1 MQIARLEGF
10 YWVARTGGYAAAA
23 RAFPYPLTQ
32 PAVFQQV
39 RKLEDELGVRLF
51 ERVGK
56 AEVRLT
62 AAGRQLYDHA
72 APFFE
77 RLPAVE
83 RALKAAT
90 PAREL
95 RLAAEALILQQVL
108 PRWVRRLQRREPDLR
123 LEVRELAAPDPEVV
137 RSGEVDL
144 AVAYF
149 PGALPAGLASR
160 PVATLS
166 SFLVLPGGRRARAS
180 AARRAARAR
189 RPDLRD
195 LQPWHRPSRA
205 AAPGP
210 GPQRRGPRARR
221 RGQHDGGHP
230 RPRRRGR
237 RLLARPL
244 ESTRRRCAVAAW
256 SRVPMPPA
264 VADFRSGPS
273 GARRAPR
280 TRPSTSH
287 SMRSRRRNNRPRRSF
302 EDAGPKGKVGKMNRL
317 CRWTLAVL
325 VGGSLA
331 SGARSVEAAG
341 LAVPRASRRTP
352 PRSGRW

>member
-39 RKLEDELGVRLF
+39 RKLENELGVRLF

-108 PRWVRRLQRREPDLR
+108 PAWIRRLQRLEPDL
-123 LEVRELAAPDPEVV
+123 LLDVRELAAPDPEVV
-137 RSGEVDL
+137 RSGDVDL

-149 PGALPAGLASR
+149 PNALPAGLASR
-160 PVATLS
+160 AVATLS
-166 SFLVLPGGRRARAS
+166 SFLVLPAGGEL
-180 AARRAARAR
+180 AR
-189 RPDLRD
+189 RPHVDLRHLAGETFVTYHPGTIHHE
-195 LQPWHRPSRA
+195 LQRRA
-205 AAPGP
+205 LARSGAAPARLISASTTEAILGLVAAGVGCSLVP
-210 GPQRRGPRARR
+210 SIEEALLRR
-221 RGQHDGGHP
+221 RGVVA
-230 RPRRRGR
+230 RPFAPGRGR
-237 RLLARPL
+237 FPVR
-244 ESTRRRCAVAAW
+244 AVW
-256 SRVPMPPA
+256 R
-264 VADFRSGPS
+264 
-273 GARRAPR
+273 
-280 TRPSTSH
+280 
-287 SMRSRRRNNRPRRSF
+287 
-302 EDAGPKGKVGKMNRL
+302 
-317 CRWTLAVL
+317 
-325 VGGSLA
+325 A
-331 SGARSVEAAG
+331 SGAVNP
-341 LAVPRASRRTP
+341 AVDTALRALEDARR
-352 PRSGRW
+352 

>member
-56 AEVRLT
+56 AQVRLT
-62 AAGRQLYDHA
+62 GAGRQLHDHV

-108 PRWVRRLQRREPDLR
+108 PRWIRGLQRREPELR
-123 LEVRELAAPDPEVV
+123 VEVRELVAPDPDVV
-137 RSGEVDL
+137 RTGDVDL

-149 PGALPAGLASR
+149 PKALPAGLASR
-160 PVATLS
+160 VVATLNA
-166 SFLVLPGGRRARAS
+166 FLIVPAGGELARH
-180 AARRAARAR
+180 
-189 RPDLRD
+189 P
-195 LQPWHRPSRA
+195 
-205 AAPGP
+205 
-210 GPQRRGPRARR
+210 RRGLRQLAGETFVTYNAGTIHHELQLRALARSGVATARVVSASTTEAILGLVAAGVGWSLVPSIDESLLRR
-221 RGQHDGGHP
+221 RGVVA
-230 RPRRRGR
+230 RPFAPGRGR
-237 RLLARPL
+237 FPVRAVWRDSGPVNPAIDAALGAL
-244 ESTRRRCAVAAW
+244 EDTRR
-256 SRVPMPPA
+256 
-264 VADFRSGPS
+264 
-273 GARRAPR
+273 
-280 TRPSTSH
+280 
-287 SMRSRRRNNRPRRSF
+287 
-302 EDAGPKGKVGKMNRL
+302 
-317 CRWTLAVL
+317 
-325 VGGSLA
+325 
-331 SGARSVEAAG
+331 
-341 LAVPRASRRTP
+341 
-352 PRSGRW
+352 

>member
-56 AEVRLT
+56 AAVRLT
-62 AAGRQLYDHA
+62 AAGRHLFEHA

-83 RALKAAT
+83 RALKATT

-108 PRWVRRLQRREPDLR
+108 PDWIRRLQRRAPDLVVD
-123 LEVRELAAPDPEVV
+123 VRELATPDPEVV

-149 PGALPAGLASR
+149 PDPLPVGLTSR

-166 SFLVLPGGRRARAS
+166 SFLVFPAGSEL
-180 AARRAARAR
+180 AR
-189 RPDLRD
+189 RPRVGLRQ
-195 LQPWHRPSRA
+195 LTEQTFVTYN
-205 AAPGP
+205 PGTIHHEL
-210 GPQRRGPRARR
+210 QRRALARSGVAPAQLISASTTEVILGLVAAGVGCSLVPSIDEALLRR
-221 RGQHDGGHP
+221 RGVIA
-230 RPRRRGR
+230 RPFAPGRGR
-237 RLLARPL
+237 FRVH
-244 ESTRRRCAVAAW
+244 AVWRA
-256 SRVPMPPA
+256 SGPNNPA
-264 VADFRSGPS
+264 VDVAL
-273 GARRAPR
+273 GALG
-280 TRPSTSH
+280 
-287 SMRSRRRNNRPRRSF
+287 
-302 EDAGPKGKVGKMNRL
+302 DAHL
-317 CRWTLAVL
+317 
-325 VGGSLA
+325 
-331 SGARSVEAAG
+331 
-341 LAVPRASRRTP
+341 
-352 PRSGRW
+352 

>member
-108 PRWVRRLQRREPDLR
+108 PGWIRRLHRREPDLHV
-123 LEVRELAAPDPEVV
+123 EVRELAAPDPEVV
-137 RSGEVDL
+137 RSGDVDL

-149 PGALPAGLASR
+149 PSALPAGLASR
-160 PVATLS
+160 AVATLS
-166 SFLVLPGGRRARAS
+166 SFLILPAGGEL
-180 AARRAARAR
+180 AR
-189 RPDLRD
+189 RPRVGLRQLTGETFVTYNRGTIHHE
-195 LQPWHRPSRA
+195 LQRRA
-205 AAPGP
+205 LARSGAAPARVISASTTEAILGLVAAGVGCSLVP
-210 GPQRRGPRARR
+210 SIDEVSLRR
-221 RGQHDGGHP
+221 RGVV
-230 RPRRRGR
+230 
-237 RLLARPL
+237 ARPFAAGQG
-244 ESTRRRCAVAAW
+244 RFPVQAVWRASGPAN
-256 SRVPMPPA
+256 PA
-264 VADFRSGPS
+264 VDVALSALADAHR
-273 GARRAPR
+273 
-280 TRPSTSH
+280 
-287 SMRSRRRNNRPRRSF
+287 
-302 EDAGPKGKVGKMNRL
+302 
-317 CRWTLAVL
+317 
-325 VGGSLA
+325 
-331 SGARSVEAAG
+331 
-341 LAVPRASRRTP
+341 
-352 PRSGRW
+352 

>member
-39 RKLEDELGVRLF
+39 RKLENELGVRLF

-62 AAGRQLYDHA
+62 AAGRQLYEHA

-108 PRWVRRLQRREPDLR
+108 PDWIRRLQRLEPDLR
-123 LEVRELAAPDPEVV
+123 IDVRELAAPDPEVV

-149 PGALPAGLASR
+149 PNALPAALASR

-166 SFLVLPGGRRARAS
+166 SFLVLPAGGEL
-180 AARRAARAR
+180 AR
-189 RPDLRD
+189 RPRVELRHLASETFVTYHPGTIHHE
-195 LQPWHRPSRA
+195 LQRRA
-205 AAPGP
+205 LARSGAAPARLVSASTTEAILGLVAAGVGCSLVP
-210 GPQRRGPRARR
+210 SIDEALLRR
-221 RGQHDGGHP
+221 RGVVA
-230 RPRRRGR
+230 RPFAPGRGR
-237 RLLARPL
+237 FPVR
-244 ESTRRRCAVAAW
+244 AVW
-256 SRVPMPPA
+256 R
-264 VADFRSGPS
+264 
-273 GARRAPR
+273 
-280 TRPSTSH
+280 
-287 SMRSRRRNNRPRRSF
+287 
-302 EDAGPKGKVGKMNRL
+302 
-317 CRWTLAVL
+317 
-325 VGGSLA
+325 A
-331 SGARSVEAAG
+331 SGAVNP
-341 LAVPRASRRTP
+341 AVDTALRALGDTRR
-352 PRSGRW
+352 

>member
-39 RKLEDELGVRLF
+39 RKLENELGVRLF

-83 RALKAAT
+83 RALKSAT

-108 PRWVRRLQRREPDLR
+108 PAWIRRLQRLEPDLR
-123 LEVRELAAPDPEVV
+123 LDVRELAAPDPEVV
-137 RSGEVDL
+137 RAGEVDL

-149 PGALPAGLASR
+149 PKALPAGLASR

-166 SFLVLPGGRRARAS
+166 SFLVVPAGS
-180 AARRAARAR
+180 EVAR
-189 RPDLRD
+189 RPRLDLRQLASETFVTYNPGTIHHE
-195 LQPWHRPSRA
+195 LQRRA
-205 AAPGP
+205 LARSGAAPMRLISASTTEAILGLVAAGVGCSLVP
-210 GPQRRGPRARR
+210 SIDEASLRR
-221 RGQHDGGHP
+221 RGVV
-230 RPRRRGR
+230 
-237 RLLARPL
+237 ARPYAPGQGRFPVRAVWRASGPVNPAVDIAL
-244 ESTRRRCAVAAW
+244 RALGDTRR
-256 SRVPMPPA
+256 
-264 VADFRSGPS
+264 
-273 GARRAPR
+273 
-280 TRPSTSH
+280 
-287 SMRSRRRNNRPRRSF
+287 
-302 EDAGPKGKVGKMNRL
+302 
-317 CRWTLAVL
+317 
-325 VGGSLA
+325 
-331 SGARSVEAAG
+331 
-341 LAVPRASRRTP
+341 
-352 PRSGRW
+352 

>member
-62 AAGRQLYDHA
+62 AAGRHLYEHA

-95 RLAAEALILQQVL
+95 GVAAEALILQQLL
-108 PRWVRRLQRREPDLR
+108 PEWIQRLQRRAPDLR
-123 LEVRELAAPDPEVV
+123 VDVRELAAPDPDVV

-149 PGALPAGLASR
+149 PGALPAELASR
-160 PVATLS
+160 TVATLRA
-166 SFLVLPGGRRARAS
+166 FLVLP
-180 AARRAARAR
+180 AADERAR
-189 RPDLRD
+189 RPRVGLRE
-195 LQPWHRPSRA
+195 LA
-205 AAPGP
+205 AGTFVTYNPGTIHHEL
-210 GPQRRGPRARR
+210 QRRAVARSGATPARMISAGTTETILGLVAAGVGWSLVPSIDEALLRR
-221 RGQHDGGHP
+221 RGVVARVFAPGQ
-230 RPRRRGR
+230 GR
-237 RLLARPL
+237 F
-244 ESTRRRCAVAAW
+244 AVRAVWRA
-256 SRVPMPPA
+256 SGPANPA
-264 VADFRSGPS
+264 VDVALAALTSV
-273 GARRAPR
+273 R
-280 TRPSTSH
+280 T
-287 SMRSRRRNNRPRRSF
+287 
-302 EDAGPKGKVGKMNRL
+302 
-317 CRWTLAVL
+317 
-325 VGGSLA
+325 
-331 SGARSVEAAG
+331 
-341 LAVPRASRRTP
+341 
-352 PRSGRW
+352 

>member
-39 RKLEDELGVRLF
+39 RKLENELGVRLF

-77 RLPAVE
+77 QLPAVE

-108 PRWVRRLQRREPDLR
+108 PAWIRRLQRLEPELR
-123 LEVRELAAPDPEVV
+123 LDVRELAAPDPEVV
-137 RSGEVDL
+137 RAGEVDL

-149 PGALPAGLASR
+149 PSALPSGLAGR
-160 PVATLS
+160 QVATLS
-166 SFLVLPGGRRARAS
+166 SFLVLPAGTEV
-180 AARRAARAR
+180 AR
-189 RPDLRD
+189 RPRIDLRQLASETFVTYNPGTIHHE
-195 LQPWHRPSRA
+195 LQRRA
-205 AAPGP
+205 LARSGAAPVRLISASTTEAILGLVAAGVGCSLVP
-210 GPQRRGPRARR
+210 SIDEAMLRR
-221 RGQHDGGHP
+221 RGVVA
-230 RPRRRGR
+230 RPFAPGRGR
-237 RLLARPL
+237 FPVR
-244 ESTRRRCAVAAW
+244 AVWRA
-256 SRVPMPPA
+256 SGPVNPA
-264 VADFRSGPS
+264 VDIAL
-273 GARRAPR
+273 RALGDTQR
-280 TRPSTSH
+280 
-287 SMRSRRRNNRPRRSF
+287 
-302 EDAGPKGKVGKMNRL
+302 
-317 CRWTLAVL
+317 
-325 VGGSLA
+325 
-331 SGARSVEAAG
+331 
-341 LAVPRASRRTP
+341 
-352 PRSGRW
+352 

>member
-83 RALKAAT
+83 RALKAVT
-90 PAREL
+90 SAREL

-108 PRWVRRLQRREPDLR
+108 PGWIRRLQRRVPDLR
-123 LEVRELAAPDPEVV
+123 IDVRELAAPDPNVV

-149 PGALPAGLASR
+149 PSALPAGLASR

-166 SFLVLPGGRRARAS
+166 SFLVFPTSSEMA
-180 AARRAARAR
+180 
-189 RPDLRD
+189 
-195 LQPWHRPSRA
+195 
-205 AAPGP
+205 
-210 GPQRRGPRARR
+210 
-221 RGQHDGGHP
+221 P
-230 RPRRRGR
+230 RPRVGLRQLVSGTFVTYNPGTIHHDLQHRALARSGAAPARVISASTTEAILGLVAAGVGWSLVPSIDQASLNRSGVVARPYAPGRGR
-237 RLLARPL
+237 FPVRAVWRATGPANPAIDIALRALA
-244 ESTRRRCAVAAW
+244 E
-256 SRVPMPPA
+256 
-264 VADFRSGPS
+264 
-273 GARRAPR
+273 ARR
-280 TRPSTSH
+280 
-287 SMRSRRRNNRPRRSF
+287 
-302 EDAGPKGKVGKMNRL
+302 
-317 CRWTLAVL
+317 
-325 VGGSLA
+325 
-331 SGARSVEAAG
+331 
-341 LAVPRASRRTP
+341 
-352 PRSGRW
+352 

>member
-39 RKLEDELGVRLF
+39 RKLENELGVRLF

-108 PRWVRRLQRREPDLR
+108 PGWIRRLQRREPELSV
-123 LEVRELAAPDPEVV
+123 EVRELAAPDPEVV

-149 PGALPAGLASR
+149 PSALPAGLASR
-160 PVATLS
+160 RVATLS
-166 SFLVLPGGRRARAS
+166 SFMVLPADS
-180 AARRAARAR
+180 ELAR
-189 RPDLRD
+189 RPRVGLRQLASETFVTYNPGTIHHE
-195 LQPWHRPSRA
+195 LQRRALARSGVAPMRMIAASTTEVILALVAAGVGCSLVPSIDQALLRRRAVVARPF
-205 AAPGP
+205 APGQGRFP
-210 GPQRRGPRARR
+210 VLAVWRASGPAN
-221 RGQHDGGHP
+221 
-230 RPRRRGR
+230 
-237 RLLARPL
+237 
-244 ESTRRRCAVAAW
+244 
-256 SRVPMPPA
+256 PA
-264 VADFRSGPS
+264 VDIA
-273 GARRAPR
+273 
-280 TRPSTSH
+280 
-287 SMRSRRRNNRPRRSF
+287 
-302 EDAGPKGKVGKMNRL
+302 
-317 CRWTLAVL
+317 LAAL
-325 VGGSLA
+325 GDTH
-331 SGARSVEAAG
+331 R
-341 LAVPRASRRTP
+341 
-352 PRSGRW
+352 